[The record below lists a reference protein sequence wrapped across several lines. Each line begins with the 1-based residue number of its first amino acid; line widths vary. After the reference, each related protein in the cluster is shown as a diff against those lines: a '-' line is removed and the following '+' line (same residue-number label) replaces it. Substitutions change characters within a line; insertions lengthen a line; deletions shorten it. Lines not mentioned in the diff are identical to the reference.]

1 MTSRMRR
8 LTAAAAAVLA
18 LAALPAAGQDGVR
31 LVDAAAD
38 QDRAAVRALL
48 DAGVDVNAARA
59 DGVTALVYAAH
70 WDDLETVDL
79 LLGAGAHV
87 NAADDHGVTALARA
101 CENASPAMVERLLDA
116 GANPGAAQTSGLTP
130 LMTAVETGNV
140 EVVRLLLARGA
151 DVNAATVET
160 HNTALMW
167 AVAGRHADIV
177 HRLIE
182 HGADLDVST
191 AKGFTLLMIA
201 ARNGDIEMARTLLAA
216 GVDINA
222 AGADGAHV
230 LPYAIVIGQ
239 AEFAHFLL
247 EAGADPNARVSGVTA
262 LHAATGHMMFWLA
275 EWSQKHGAASRGRG
289 LAESERIPLVEAL
302 LARGADPN
310 ARITSSAVF
319 EEYLGYPRRGA
330 FDTYTSGVGDLRG
343 ATPLWIASLGANG
356 KPIFGIAIPTGCG
369 GTGCQGGEESVPV
382 MRLLLAA
389 GADPT
394 LTSDDGTTALM
405 VAAGLGRYTND
416 KNLRRGTRSP
426 SSEQAV
432 TLLLDAGADVNARNE
447 ADFTALHGAAF
458 RGLNE
463 VIRILVDRGADIDA
477 RDFRGRTPYRL
488 AEGSKQSFY
497 FQEFPETAALLEELG
512 ADTSLGLAATVQERL
527 RDVSLEDAEAGAGQQ
542 QQQNQN

>member
-1 MTSRMRR
+1 
-8 LTAAAAAVLA
+8 
-18 LAALPAAGQDGVR
+18 
-31 LVDAAAD
+31 
-38 QDRAAVRALL
+38 
-48 DAGVDVNAARA
+48 
-59 DGVTALVYAAH
+59 
-70 WDDLETVDL
+70 
-79 LLGAGAHV
+79 
-87 NAADDHGVTALARA
+87 
-101 CENASPAMVERLLDA
+101 MVERLLNA
-116 GANPGAAQTSGLTP
+116 GADPDAAQTSGLTP

-151 DVNAATVET
+151 DVNAATVAT
-160 HNTALMW
+160 NNTALMW
-167 AVAGRHADIV
+167 AVAGRHTDIV

-239 AEFAHFLL
+239 AEFARFLL

-369 GTGCQGGEESVPV
+369 GAGCQGGEESVPV
-382 MRLLLAA
+382 MRLLLA
-389 GADPT
+389 
-394 LTSDDGTTALM
+394 
-405 VAAGLGRYTND
+405 
-416 KNLRRGTRSP
+416 RRGPDADYRRRHDAAHGGGRSRSLYERQEP
-426 SSEQAV
+426 AAWNTVGSEEAV
-432 TLLLDAGADVNARNE
+432 TLLLDAGAAVNARNE

-463 VIRILVDRGADIDA
+463 VIRTCWTGAP
-477 RDFRGRTPYRL
+477 T
-488 AEGSKQSFY
+488 
-497 FQEFPETAALLEELG
+497 
-512 ADTSLGLAATVQERL
+512 
-527 RDVSLEDAEAGAGQQ
+527 
-542 QQQNQN
+542 

>member
-1 MTSRMRR
+1 MTSKAGR
-8 LTAAAAAVLA
+8 LAVAVAAVLA
-18 LAALPAAGQDGVR
+18 LAAAPVSGQDGAR

-38 QDRAAVRALL
+38 QDWAAVRALL
-48 DAGVDVNAARA
+48 DAGVDANAARA

-70 WDDLETVDL
+70 WDDRESVDVL
-79 LLGAGAHV
+79 LAVGANV
-87 NAADDHGVTALARA
+87 DAADDHGVTALARA
-101 CENASPAMVERLLDA
+101 CENASPGMVERLLDA
-116 GANPGAAQTSGLTP
+116 GANPNAAQTSGLTP

-140 EVVRLLLARGA
+140 EVVRLLLAAGA
-151 DVNAATVET
+151 DVNTATVAT
-160 HNTALMW
+160 GNTALMW
-167 AVAGRHADIV
+167 AVAGQHADIV

-182 HGADLDVST
+182 HGAELDVST
-191 AKGFTLLMIA
+191 TKGFTLLMIA

-216 GVDINA
+216 GVDVNA
-222 AGADGAHV
+222 AGADGAHA
-230 LPYAIVIGQ
+230 LPYAIVLGQ
-239 AEFAHFLL
+239 ADFAHFLL
-247 EAGADPNARVSGVTA
+247 EEGADPNAKVSGVTA
-262 LHAATGHMMFWLA
+262 LHAATGHMAFWLA

-289 LAESERIPLVEAL
+289 LAESQRLPLVEAL

-310 ARITSSAVF
+310 ARITDSAVF

-343 ATPLWIASLGANG
+343 ATPLWIAALGANG

-369 GTGCQGGEESVPV
+369 GAGCQGGEESVEV
-382 MRLLLAA
+382 LRRLLAA

-394 LTSDDGTTALM
+394 LATDDGTTPLM

-416 KNLRRGTRSP
+416 KNLRRGKRSP
-426 SSEQAV
+426 SSEAAV
-432 TLLLDAGADVNARNE
+432 TLLLDAGADVSARNE

-463 VIRILVDRGADIDA
+463 VIRILVDHGADIDA

-527 RDVSLEDAEAGAGQQ
+527 RDVSVEDADADAGAGQQ
-542 QQQNQN
+542 QQN